1 MNFNNLSDRELS
13 LLRSLGRALDE
24 HEDLGP
30 NGVVAIM
37 SHMLCVKMM
46 KGGLKREEILLVM
59 GSIYDHV
66 VLLNNL
72 ISREVADA

>member
-1 MNFNNLSDRELS
+1 MKFDGLSDREFS
-13 LLRSLGRALDE
+13 LLRELGRVLDQ

-46 KGGLKREEILLVM
+46 KGGLKRDEILLVM
-59 GSIYDHV
+59 GSVHDHV
-66 VLLNNL
+66 VMLNNL
-72 ISREVADA
+72 MSREVADA